1 MQVNFPT
8 AMGVCSINCSTAN
21 RAKAEEYE
29 QKLPAG
35 LCYPYPGGNAA
46 NNSAVIEG
54 GLLFEYADD
63 GYRSRSKGYPEARMY
78 VNSIVCA
85 QHNDQKKLIH
95 EMYQNIRL
103 LGISRSDVLPGI
115 NGGPNSNSP
124 VAAISGYIGLINNGK
139 HDIYAGDAI
148 FWKLPQFDEEQTKPN
163 FIHYPHSKMK
173 MLEVFPLRQ
182 GDKGCF
188 DMLADVLGERK
199 EQDILK
205 GIDFAAPI
213 NEKKLRDQV
222 EKNVENMGEG
232 IKTGVMGMVLAV
244 NSRYIGVAQGYGKK
258 GCVFPIMCVPA
269 TSFSSLFSGQ
279 I

>member
-85 QHNDQKKLIH
+85 QHNDQKKLIR

-182 GDKGCF
+182 G
-188 DMLADVLGERK
+188 VLEMFTDAEEEKK
-199 EQDILK
+199 EQDIWK
-205 GIDFAAPI
+205 GFDFTPPID
-213 NEKKLRDQV
+213 EKKLKAHV
-222 EKNVENMGEG
+222 EKHVKNMGEG
-232 IKTGVMGMVLAV
+232 FSSGIKSVMLAV

-279 I
+279 F